1 MTHDAA
7 LAQLAGEL
15 AAPRRGRP
23 EDLLAALALLLDDG
37 DEAELRA
44 V

>member
-23 EDLLAALALLLDDG
+23 EDLMAALALLLDDEG
-37 DEAELRA
+37 DAHPRA